1 MHFKVRAAAKEDCK
15 EISRMIMELAVYE
28 NMPDQVKTS
37 HEDLERDGFSPN
49 PFYECLIA
57 EVPDEHKTKDGHC
70 LAGRSTCGH
79 VSVSGQRQ
87 PASSR
92 LCVGGQDTLGS
103 STRQVK
109 RLKCCPN
116 DGYTVVGYAL
126 YFYTYS
132 TWKGRSVYMEDLY
145 VMPDFRGKG
154 IGTGLMAKVAQ
165 VGVEKQC
172 VRLQFS
178 VLEWNKPS
186 LDFYIAKGAED
197 LTAKEGWHFLRF
209 HGQSLDTLAK
219 EAPKD

>member
-1 MHFKVRAAAKEDCK
+1 MSHLKGGTLHIAMSPIVPWGIGKRCFRPEEGVPLTGPSAPLPAA
-15 EISRMIMELAVYE
+15 
-28 NMPDQVKTS
+28 
-37 HEDLERDGFSPN
+37 
-49 PFYECLIA
+49 
-57 EVPDEHKTKDGHC
+57 
-70 LAGRSTCGH
+70 
-79 VSVSGQRQ
+79 SGL
-87 PASSR
+87 PSSR
-92 LCVGGQDTLGS
+92 VS
-103 STRQVK
+103 SERCNNIKPEFKMDSIVVVFTHLQKVPQEC
-109 RLKCCPN
+109 RL
-116 DGYTVVGYAL
+116 GYTVVGYAL

>member
-15 EISRMIMELAVYE
+15 DISRMIMELAVYE

-57 EVPDEHKTKDGHC
+57 EVPDEHKTKDG
-70 LAGRSTCGH
+70 
-79 VSVSGQRQ
+79 
-87 PASSR
+87 
-92 LCVGGQDTLGS
+92 
-103 STRQVK
+103 
-109 RLKCCPN
+109 
-116 DGYTVVGYAL
+116 
-126 YFYTYS
+126 
-132 TWKGRSVYMEDLY
+132 
-145 VMPDFRGKG
+145 KG

-165 VGVEKQC
+165 VGFMFHCMADPNWNSSIYLPCSLVGVEKQC
-172 VRLQFS
+172 VRLQLS
-178 VLEWNKPS
+178 VLDWNKPS

-209 HGQSLDTLAK
+209 HGQTLDTLAK

>member
-57 EVPDEHKTKDGHC
+57 EVPDEHKTKD
-70 LAGRSTCGH
+70 
-79 VSVSGQRQ
+79 
-87 PASSR
+87 ASSR

>member
-28 NMPDQVKTS
+28 NMADQVKTS
-37 HEDLERDGFSPN
+37 HEDLKRDGFSPN

-87 PASSR
+87 P
-92 LCVGGQDTLGS
+92 
-103 STRQVK
+103 
-109 RLKCCPN
+109 
-116 DGYTVVGYAL
+116 GYTVVGYAL

-172 VRLQFS
+172 VRLQLS

-209 HGQSLDTLAK
+209 HGQTLDTLAK

>member
-15 EISRMIMELAVYE
+15 DISRMIMELAVYE

-57 EVPDEHKTKDGHC
+57 EVPDEHKTKDG
-70 LAGRSTCGH
+70 
-79 VSVSGQRQ
+79 
-87 PASSR
+87 
-92 LCVGGQDTLGS
+92 
-103 STRQVK
+103 
-109 RLKCCPN
+109 
-116 DGYTVVGYAL
+116 
-126 YFYTYS
+126 
-132 TWKGRSVYMEDLY
+132 
-145 VMPDFRGKG
+145 KG

-172 VRLQFS
+172 VRLQLS
-178 VLEWNKPS
+178 VLDWNKPS

-209 HGQSLDTLAK
+209 HGQTLDTLAK